1 MPATPELVTP
11 ADGVVARLESM
22 LFSWQAVTGGADLYT
37 LQIATDAAF
46 ANIVFQI
53 ETTLTQMEGVFEAG
67 NLYYWRVRAKIGGS
81 TVTSTEVRDFS
92 APALTPYQIDTHVE
106 DGKGRVLNQ
115 FQEGA

>member
-1 MPATPELVTP
+1 MPATPELIAP
-11 ADGVVARLESM
+11 SNGAIARLESA

-46 ANIVFQI
+46 ANIVRQV
-53 ETTLTQMEGVFEAG
+53 ETTLTQMEAAFDSG

-81 TVTSTEVRDFS
+81 TVNSTEVRDFS
-92 APALTPYQIDTHVE
+92 APPLIPSQVGTHVE
-106 DGKGRVLNQ
+106 DGKGRLLNQ

>member
-1 MPATPELVTP
+1 MPATPELIAP
-11 ADGVVARLESM
+11 ADGVIARLESL
-22 LFSWQAVTGGADLYT
+22 LFSWQAVTGGVDLYM

-46 ANIVFQI
+46 ANIVLQI
-53 ETTLTQMEGVFEAG
+53 ETTLTEMEGAFEAG

-92 APALTPYQIDTHVE
+92 APPTTPAQIETHVA
-106 DGKGRVLNQ
+106 DGKARVLNQ